1 MLNILSH
8 LTISYSKLHF
18 VLESANLFIAV
29 IVDASND
36 EAEAKARAERDGL
49 RMRLDKLLQDVDEIK
64 SKLKN

>member
-1 MLNILSH
+1 M
-8 LTISYSKLHF
+8 
-18 VLESANLFIAV
+18 